1 WCIKAKAQ
9 KRSQCPNTSGPE
21 CNSQIQSQKQ
31 YSLSKLHLPVHER
44 CVSCLKTV
52 YPLEKLVANQQV
64 YHKSCFRCAF
74 CSTKLSLGTYAS
86 LHGDIYCKPHFSQLF
101 KSKGNYDEGFGHR
114 PHKEMWTPRTNEE
127 EPERDENLKPFYF
140 IIF

>member
-114 PHKEMWTPRTNEE
+114 PHKE
-127 EPERDENLKPFYF
+127 
-140 IIF
+140 IIFCVDPN